1 MNNDW
6 IFITVIGSEKSINE
20 IIDSISVGNDNI
32 KHIETLNFINV
43 IYIPGIENDCYSQ
56 IVKNIKNLTELPE
69 WAVISRGNIDNKSG
83 DALILQK
90 YKTYMDIIDIVIGD
104 DNNYGLDVQNYIEER
119 HNEFV
124 PVWLLE
130 NLRENCYIDDFKMT
144 NIPDTIYIDNINNIE
159 TYSLKRKLSD
169 EDIPYSVPREIRT
182 DSPNKEIRTVKFDTE
197 IYDYL
202 KGIFKKHTDIVL
214 DDKFNDYEFNGT
226 WNELNFIFWETIDNI
241 TADLDNQKT
250 IDKLNKIK
258 WEAIIKWH
266 KLQEG
271 DEYISTSTR
280 Y

>member
-1 MNNDW
+1 MNNNW

-20 IIDSISVGNDNI
+20 IINSISVENNNI

-43 IYIPGIENDCYSQ
+43 IHIKNIENDCYSQ

-69 WAVISRGNIDNKSG
+69 WVVISRGNIDNKSG
-83 DALILQK
+83 DALILQR
-90 YKTYMDIIDIVIGD
+90 YSKTYMDVIDIVIGD
-104 DNNYGLDVQNYIEER
+104 DNNYGLDVQNYIEES

-130 NLRENCYIDDFKMT
+130 NLCENCYIDDFKLA
-144 NIPDTIYIDNINNIE
+144 NIPDDIPINNNIE

-182 DSPNKEIRTVKFDTE
+182 DSPNTEIRTIKFDTE
-197 IYDYL
+197 TYDYL
-202 KGIFKKHTDIVL
+202 KGIFKKYTEIEL
-214 DDKFNDYEFNGT
+214 DDTFNNNEFNGT
-226 WNELNFIFWETIDNI
+226 WDELNFIFWETIDNI
-241 TADLDNQKT
+241 TANLDNKKT

-258 WEAIIKWH
+258 WESVIKWH
-266 KLQEG
+266 TLQEG

>member
-1 MNNDW
+1 MNNNW

-20 IIDSISVGNDNI
+20 IINSISVENNNI

-43 IYIPGIENDCYSQ
+43 IHIKNIENDCYSQ

-69 WAVISRGNIDNKSG
+69 WVVISRGNIDNKSG
-83 DALILQK
+83 DALILQR
-90 YKTYMDIIDIVIGD
+90 YSKTYMDVIDIVIGD

-130 NLRENCYIDDFKMT
+130 NLCENCYIDDFKLA
-144 NIPDTIYIDNINNIE
+144 NIPDDIPINNNIE

-182 DSPNKEIRTVKFDTE
+182 DSPNTEIRTIKFDTE
-197 IYDYL
+197 TYDYL
-202 KGIFKKHTDIVL
+202 KGIFKKYTEIEL
-214 DDKFNDYEFNGT
+214 DDTFNNNEFNGT
-226 WNELNFIFWETIDNI
+226 WDELNFIFWETIDNI
-241 TADLDNQKT
+241 TANLDNKKT

-258 WEAIIKWH
+258 WESVIKWH
-266 KLQEG
+266 TLQEG

>member
-1 MNNDW
+1 MNNNW

-20 IIDSISVGNDNI
+20 IINSISVENNNI

-43 IYIPGIENDCYSQ
+43 IHIKNIENDCYSQ

-69 WAVISRGNIDNKSG
+69 WVVISRGNIDNKSG
-83 DALILQK
+83 DALILQR
-90 YKTYMDIIDIVIGD
+90 YSKTYMDVIDIVIGD

-130 NLRENCYIDDFKMT
+130 NLCENCYIDDFKLA
-144 NIPDTIYIDNINNIE
+144 NIPDDIPINNNIE

-182 DSPNKEIRTVKFDTE
+182 DSPNTEIRTIKFDTE
-197 IYDYL
+197 TYDYL
-202 KGIFKKHTDIVL
+202 KGIFKKYTEIEL
-214 DDKFNDYEFNGT
+214 DDTFNNNEFNGT
-226 WNELNFIFWETIDNI
+226 WDELNFIFWETIDNI
-241 TADLDNQKT
+241 TANLDNKKT

-258 WEAIIKWH
+258 WESVIKWH